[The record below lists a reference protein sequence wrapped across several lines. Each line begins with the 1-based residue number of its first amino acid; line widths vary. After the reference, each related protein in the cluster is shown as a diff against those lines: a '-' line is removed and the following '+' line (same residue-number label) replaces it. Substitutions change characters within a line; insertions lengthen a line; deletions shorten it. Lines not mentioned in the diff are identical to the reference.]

1 MLRLSRCA
9 ISFDDVLIEQ
19 VADSKN
25 REEFIK
31 DLTGKYAGVVAIS
44 RTFGSVDVFGFQGDY

>member
-1 MLRLSRCA
+1 MLNER
-9 ISFDDVLIEQ
+9 Q

-31 DLTGKYAGVVAIS
+31 DLKGKYNGVFAIS
-44 RTFGSVDVFGFQGDY
+44 RTFFSVDVLPHPWLN

>member
-44 RTFGSVDVFGFQGDY
+44 RTFGSVDVFGF

>member
-1 MLRLSRCA
+1 MK
-9 ISFDDVLIEQ
+9 E

-31 DLTGKYAGVVAIS
+31 DLKGKYNGVFAIY
-44 RTFGSVDVFGFQGDY
+44 RTFGSVDVLLLSKKLLNSR